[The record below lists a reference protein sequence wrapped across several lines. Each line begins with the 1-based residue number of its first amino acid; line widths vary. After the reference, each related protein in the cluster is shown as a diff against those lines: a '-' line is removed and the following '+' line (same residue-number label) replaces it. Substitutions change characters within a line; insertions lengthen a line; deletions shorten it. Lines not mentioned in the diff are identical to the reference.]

1 MFNFLSLNFLLCKID
16 IIMTMSHGLRWINLI
31 IFMKCRVQS
40 KNSVLVAIIG
50 GYYLHM
56 LFYALHIILSLIFTW
71 IICALYLN
79 LFPISVILF
88 SRKISLKTMTPRN
101 VIFLSQKSR
110 NYRQEKKIKTNYGLQ
125 THLASY
131 LFFYSLWNKSFSTIS
146 WKECTA
152 WELCVKFDSS
162 RGKMRTLA
170 LEAACPIALRNYS
183 KKAAGEVSI
192 CVILVKGACMQ
203 SHTYFCKRFLL
214 VTRGI
219 HHRERI

>member
-1 MFNFLSLNFLLCKID
+1 
-16 IIMTMSHGLRWINLI
+16 
-31 IFMKCRVQS
+31 MKCRIQS

-79 LFPISVILF
+79 LFSVSVILF
-88 SRKISLKTMTPRN
+88 SRKTSLKTMTPRN

-110 NYRQEKKIKTNYGLQ
+110 NYRQGKKKKNGLQ

-131 LFFYSLWNKSFSTIS
+131 LFFYSLWNKCFSTIT

-152 WELCVKFDSS
+152 RELSVRFDSS
-162 RGKMRTLA
+162 RGKMRTIA
-170 LEAACPIALRNYS
+170 LEAACPIALRNCS
-183 KKAAGEVSI
+183 KKAGGEVSI
-192 CVILVKGACMQ
+192 YVIL
-203 SHTYFCKRFLL
+203 HTYTVTYIFLQKVSASQEEHSSPWRNL
-214 VTRGI
+214 VLL
-219 HHRERI
+219 